1 MKKGEGEKINT
12 YHFQIWFARGVVSM
26 LFDRYYLL
34 NLSFT
39 HLLYHPKAQD
49 KHPYYCVVSGDK
61 KVCVCLNEL
70 DLGGVFFPEESKPEI
85 LMDPCKKCG

>member
-1 MKKGEGEKINT
+1 
-12 YHFQIWFARGVVSM
+12 M
-26 LFDRYYLL
+26 LFHQYSLL

-39 HLLYHPKAQD
+39 HPLHPKARD
-49 KHPYYCVVSGDK
+49 KHPHYCVSTGDK